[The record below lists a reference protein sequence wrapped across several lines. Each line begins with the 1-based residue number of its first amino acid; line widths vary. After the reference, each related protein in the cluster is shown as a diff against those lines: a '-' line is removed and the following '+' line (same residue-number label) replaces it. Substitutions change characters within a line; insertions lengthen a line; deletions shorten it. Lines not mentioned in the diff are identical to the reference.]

1 MYALRRT
8 IHNICGKTE
17 KVVIFLQAKLC
28 SDSLMEKLCSHNRR
42 SLDLLSAKA
51 YFYHSRVYELLDQL
65 ASIRR

>member
-1 MYALRRT
+1 MCSRT
-8 IHNICGKTE
+8 DGNFVKLS
-17 KVVIFLQAKLC
+17 IFSQAKLC

-51 YFYHSRVYELLDQL
+51 YFYHSRVYELLGQL